1 MTPAE
6 QARAFAAMLLAG
18 VCMGVFYDLLGPM
31 RRVKGLCAA
40 ADLLFGLLGFGV
52 MRSGYMLLPVRRAA
66 WCCMARQWAQFC
78 GGLRRF
84 FETRWGTEKKN
95 IKLSRFQQEID
106 KSRRILNILYT
117 LLGGRTVA

>member
-40 ADLLFGLLGFGV
+40 ADLLFGLCC
-52 MRSGYMLLPVRRAA
+52 AA
-66 WCCMARQWAQFC
+66 GIVTTAL
-78 GGLRRF
+78 GLRC
-84 FETRWGTEKKN
+84 
-95 IKLSRFQQEID
+95 D
-106 KSRRILNILYT
+106 
-117 LLGGRTVA
+117 A